1 MKIYKLLTIVGLVS
15 IVGVG
20 SAQIIPATEIEIAE
34 QEVATTQE
42 NLDEIRSSID
52 DLESRKE
59 ELTGEIDELEGKLVS
74 TISGVQSLTKQID
87 ELLAQ
92 MELTHGEL
100 VVALEDRDIQYDA
113 MKKRIQ
119 YLYETGGEAG
129 WASVFLGGGN
139 ISDILDKAEYTQQ
152 MYDYDRKQLEE
163 YLTSIEKVEALQD
176 QQYQEKSALETRK
189 REQEEAQVR
198 LETLIEEAE
207 KEYDDFDERL
217 TEAYEIAEE
226 YQAVITAQNEAIAQL
241 IAAQEA
247 MGVAEEE
254 ASYVAE
260 QIVAAYVASGGDL
273 EEAATGGD
281 TASDE
286 YYSNTGQGGAGV
298 GTTRYSG
305 ESQISQ
311 SSNTSANGQ
320 AILDFASQ
328 FLGNSYVYGGN
339 SLTDGVDCSGFV
351 QQVYRNFGIDTS
363 RTSWDIESDGQSVSY
378 NDVQVGDV
386 ICYGGHVGIYAG
398 DGKII
403 NAIDEAHG
411 IGYSD
416 ANYAEIRSIRRFVS
430 EDEPSAEETVVA
442 EEETSEEEAPVEE
455 AVEEGS
461 SQEG

>member
-1 MKIYKLLTIVGLVS
+1 MKAYKLLTVVGLVS

-20 SAQIIPATEIEIAE
+20 SVLSVPATEIELAE
-34 QEVATTQE
+34 QEAASTQE
-42 NLDEIRSSID
+42 DLDEIRSSID
-52 DLESRKE
+52 DLESQKE

-87 ELLAQ
+87 VLLAQ
-92 MELTHGEL
+92 MELTQEDL
-100 VVALEDRDIQYDA
+100 SVAVEDRDVQYEA

-129 WASVFLGGGN
+129 WANVFLGGGN

-163 YLTSIEKVEALQD
+163 YLSSIETVELLQD
-176 QQYQEKSALETRK
+176 QQRQEKSALETRK

-198 LETLIEEAE
+198 LETLIKEAE
-207 KEYDDFDERL
+207 EKYDDFDERL
-217 TEAYEIAEE
+217 EEAYKIADE
-226 YQAVITAQNEAIAQL
+226 YQALITAQNEAIAQL

-247 MGVAEEE
+247 MGIAEEE
-254 ASYVAE
+254 AAYVAQ
-260 QIVAAYVASGGDL
+260 QIVEEYVASGGDL
-273 EEAATGGD
+273 TQ
-281 TASDE
+281 ASSGSDSDD

-305 ESQISQ
+305 ESQFSQ

-320 AILDFASQ
+320 AILDFASK

-351 QQVYRNFGIDTS
+351 QQVYKNFGIDTS
-363 RTSWDIESDGQSVSY
+363 RTSWDIESDGESVSY

-430 EDEPSAEETVVA
+430 EDEA
-442 EEETSEEEAPVEE
+442 TSD
-455 AVEEGS
+455 EG
-461 SQEG
+461 